1 MVCFLKTL
9 QYLCVLCIVLMPFI
23 AQYFMLDDLFAD
35 RRLYELLNRI
45 EGMPSVSEPEK
56 FSFWV
61 RLLLAPCYCT
71 TRFSYYHIDM

>member
-1 MVCFLKTL
+1 MLFENITE
-9 QYLCVLCIVLMPFI
+9 CVLCMPKSI
-23 AQYFMLDDLFAD
+23 AHHFRLGDSLSD

-61 RLLLAPCYCT
+61 
-71 TRFSYYHIDM
+71 